1 MEEKMA
7 NVQQHFTTVNK
18 ESILDVLIFSETCI
32 CEKKKSRK
40 DNLDF
45 KFSTSS
51 FHYGP
56 FESSAPNQCWC

>member
-32 CEKKKSRK
+32 REKKKSRK

-45 KFSTSS
+45 
-51 FHYGP
+51 
-56 FESSAPNQCWC
+56 